1 MKLALVTF
9 LLASLS
15 ASICADDKQAS
26 KSIRIPCSTW
36 FHGYLH
42 MADAVVVGR
51 ISEVTERNSDIDPES
66 KVFSYSLGVSAFG
79 GDCPELKGVTEIRS
93 ENHNPVKKGDLVIML
108 VHYYE
113 NKPNLATGSRP
124 LDVIKSVD
132 DPIAKL
138 FISKGINY
146 QNYTDADMLV
156 LKEAMP
162 VEYENILPRR
172 EFSRNNTESEQDAP

>member
-1 MKLALVTF
+1 
-9 LLASLS
+9 
-15 ASICADDKQAS
+15 
-26 KSIRIPCSTW
+26 
-36 FHGYLH
+36 
-42 MADAVVVGR
+42 
-51 ISEVTERNSDIDPES
+51 
-66 KVFSYSLGVSAFG
+66 
-79 GDCPELKGVTEIRS
+79 VTEIRS